1 MTDTQDNKQG
11 QGGGPKTVLGK
22 VSSSK
27 NAIKHGVTSQ
37 RLLNPTEE
45 KQYQEAL
52 TEFSRAY
59 DIQHPLIDLQI
70 KRIAQT
76 QIQLQRIQKLMD
88 VQFQKSQL
96 NSNIDSELQK
106 EMHFD
111 ENTSD
116 LKLLREIDP
125 DYQGLKYLA
134 PISVELLM
142 ARNQDLIN
150 HELVLNNMP
159 HFIDFI
165 LQEARGLNQ
174 NLYKYIQNEIR
185 TKKARIKGEIS
196 IPIIIVNG
204 REIPEEIPTDLKDIL
219 AKFSQEELD
228 DFLLIKQLEIYKAIT
243 LENKINDFQSVM
255 PLLKEA
261 NLPDLNT
268 YDKLMRYQ
276 TNLNNQLSK
285 QIGELLELEKRY
297 AK

>member
-1 MTDTQDNKQG
+1 MTDDKENRQG

-27 NAIKHGVTSQ
+27 NAITHGITSQ
-37 RLLNPTEE
+37 KLLNPQEE

-52 TEFSRAY
+52 LEFGRAF
-59 DIQHPLIDLQI
+59 DIKHPLIDLQI

-96 NSNIDSELQK
+96 NSNIDTELQS
-106 EMHFD
+106 EMGFD
-111 ENTSD
+111 DNASD
-116 LKLLREIDP
+116 LKLLREVDP
-125 DYQGLKYLA
+125 DYQGLKYLV
-134 PISVELLM
+134 PISLELLM

-150 HELVLNNMP
+150 HEHVLNNMP

-185 TKKARIKGEIS
+185 TKKARIKGQIS
-196 IPIIIVNG
+196 VPIIIVNG
-204 REIPEEIPTDLKDIL
+204 RDKPEEIPTDLKDIL

-228 DFLLIKQLEIYKAIT
+228 DFVLIKQLEIYKAIT
-243 LENKINDFQSVM
+243 LEHKINDFQSVM